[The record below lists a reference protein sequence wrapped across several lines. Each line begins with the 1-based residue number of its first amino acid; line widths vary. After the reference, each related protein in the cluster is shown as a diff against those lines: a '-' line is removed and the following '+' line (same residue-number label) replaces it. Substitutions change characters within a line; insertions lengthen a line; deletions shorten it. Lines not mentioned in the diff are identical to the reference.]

1 MPLDPDDSA
10 TTARDFVLNLIRT
23 NAPGTVMEVG
33 LRNADGNELDPVDC
47 PGYARVTVSW
57 GSLWQVPASGSM
69 SSVAVHFPDA
79 TAEWTDAGLKD
90 VIYADGYA
98 WDSEDLVDPI
108 VVTAA
113 GAGPV
118 LTLVRSFEDAVG

>member
-47 PGYARVTVSW
+47 PGYARVPVSW

-69 SSVAVHFPDA
+69 SSVAIHFPDA
-79 TAEWTDAGLKD
+79 TAEWTDAGMRD